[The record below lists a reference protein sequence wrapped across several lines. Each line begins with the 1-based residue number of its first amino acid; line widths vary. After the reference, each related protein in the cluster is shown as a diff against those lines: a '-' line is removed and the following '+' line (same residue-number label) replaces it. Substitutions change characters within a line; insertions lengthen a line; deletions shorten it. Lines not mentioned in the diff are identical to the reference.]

1 MRAPHTI
8 PSCTK
13 PPQNH
18 LMHSLLFFLQL
29 NASERRDIDIHICHF
44 TNYNHLLSNLTDDVL
59 AKKKKKKSTGFF
71 TDSFQVS
78 FWGRLSFSR
87 YSKYLHVHDSNLIC
101 HQYLTPMLQLIK
113 LENINPP
120 TDTAGTCR
128 GK

>member
-1 MRAPHTI
+1 MHAPHTI

-18 LMHSLLFFLQL
+18 LMHSFLLFLQL

-44 TNYNHLLSNLTDDVL
+44 INYNHLLSNLTDDVL
-59 AKKKKKKSTGFF
+59 AKKKEKGTEFF
-71 TDSFQVS
+71 TAYFQVS
-78 FWGRLSFSR
+78 FRDSLSFSH
-87 YSKYLHVHDSNLIC
+87 YSKYLYVHDSNLIC
-101 HQYLTPMLQLIK
+101 HQYLTPLLQLTK